1 MQARAGR
8 RWYRVGGALMQID
21 SGPFGIVWGVNR
33 NHQIYCRTGITA
45 KNPRGRGWL
54 GCWGVNKNHQIFY
67 RYGVS
72 RRRPQGGYSKRIYII
87 FKMVK

>member
-1 MQARAGR
+1 
-8 RWYRVGGALMQID
+8 MQID

-45 KNPRGRGWL
+45 KNPRGRGWRRVPGALKYASCGQL
-54 GCWGVNKNHQIFY
+54 GCWGVNKNHQIFN